1 MAQPTN
7 EEIIQQLTNSTA
19 PDQPMNGAA
28 VAPPPPTKTS
38 ELAMAKARL
47 AFAKSKSQ
55 ENVATTK
62 ALLQAKQVL
71 GVNRPL
77 PPPGFNPVT
86 GTVVETNPEVPLN
99 QNDAL
104 STGEFG
110 NVTFNEPSVPTNIHN
125 NPGNIQKGQGY
136 AGETGETYGN
146 DRPTPFVDFD
156 TPQMGVRAMFVDMRA
171 KMKEF
176 DGNLLE
182 MVNKYA
188 PPSENNTQAYYDHL
202 KNSVDGKEIVTEKD
216 LPTIIK
222 AMISHE
228 NGSNTDVTNYYL
240 NNPTIVDEAHQLSSL
255 NLPAGTTYEQAKLE
269 YNQQAQGIIGAHAP
283 ADEETEPGQ
292 PYVIQ
297 AGDTLSEIAQRQG
310 ISLEELQRL
319 NPQTVGHETEIQ
331 PGQELILEEP
341 IEQVADSGVSQES
354 ATPPVE
360 APVSTN
366 ELDTGP
372 IDQGPQ
378 NLDASLDS
386 VTANIPTP
394 VAVDEPTPKDE
405 SITVFP
411 PETIADDISPDSE
424 LAKIATD
431 PLLPH
436 LKEHKPPLKK
446 ESVVLNQLEAG
457 VEKVSQEITKLG
469 DTLVKAKDAFVSGV
483 SQSPN
488 LALKGAKNA
497 IESIT
502 NQLPDL
508 PSTADTAKVFDQL
521 EAFGNDII
529 NKADELLDTG
539 VAKVKGTATVITKDV
554 LADIK
559 IAKELGNKLVDA
571 KNNFVKGISK
581 SKEILSDK
589 EKWVDAKDA
598 LVKGASKAP
607 DEALEGMDKAGDTLA
622 IVSGRKTD
630 PDLLPAPSGVDY
642 EALVVP
648 TEQSAQRNA
657 IMNLDV
663 DPTLKRNILELVE
676 APSMEN
682 KSPIVVHKGSNVVG
696 HEDGTWTA
704 YLNGRIVSNLTE
716 KEATYYATRFQR
728 DSAKQAIGAY
738 EEWSIGDVK
747 NYLIGSIGGL
757 DSYVAGVVVGE
768 QSLQGKV
775 NNYNRLKQSQK
786 LLNKPETDLTPADV
800 KMFRSILTSKTL
812 TTAQEQFKNDP
823 KFGVLSK
830 LQKEADENKEQRKLI
845 TEYADKWRDL
855 FPTNDAGFQAS
866 QSIYDLIADKDGELA
881 AVWEMLKSH
890 KAAYA
895 KEGLGSAAYSLA
907 LVSGGLFTQ
916 SATLATFIRD
926 ESQRAKA
933 AWIEKHGEENYT
945 PEVQNSIENW
955 MALKVVTQ
963 KISLGYLDKVVGKG
977 PPGGHV
983 QWIRK
988 IAKKIGE
995 TTPPDIK
1002 ILGKIGGKV
1011 VDIGSGMAGEALQG
1025 GGEVVIEG
1033 QLPKET
1039 VDWRATYKGALMEGL
1054 GSLSLAPTFAAANVT
1069 TAVTKKILSPSNEQ
1083 QLKDG
1088 LKKKKTAIE
1097 EQIKRI
1103 EKFEKDTNPKDL
1115 ARLEELT
1122 NEVVE
1127 IESAIVELPNVT
1139 TDAKSG
1145 ELKVETKNPKI
1156 KKLFEKHKDL
1166 ANQTNGTVDDVI
1178 NAIKTDLE
1186 ENLNTSG
1193 SELDTLQSRLPQ
1205 VVTKENSIRETFAG
1219 RSDTATIKVK
1229 DTQYGEALNKEI
1241 EGYEKDLKT
1250 IEADEKSSDIQKI
1263 IATEKV
1269 QEKINTI
1276 GNILEETAKPSLL
1289 KAEKE
1294 YQKLQLEKVTT
1305 QLEGKKENIVN
1316 VQINK
1321 DAGKDIT
1328 DAEVTVILDEII
1340 MSDKADNPNYIP
1352 IEEHPDYG
1360 PGDIVDL
1367 KNDENQENQD
1377 TQGYVIEEIVGL
1389 LKDGKVHVRIKGLT
1403 ETIPVDQLIPRVRP
1417 DETPR
1422 TILEKFQA
1430 LTQRNMS
1437 DKAQKLVQ
1445 AKFDEFIKK
1454 YAPKDDGKGGKTFG
1468 SIEDS
1473 EEEHD
1478 KLSIDETKKKL
1489 EQSKADP
1496 QALPEDTVYWQ
1507 DQVDRKI
1514 EKAKRAEKEE
1524 QAEKTM
1530 ADVHEEILEG
1540 DTKKWKGLAKYHEEI
1555 INSYKNLTDPV
1566 LRDRHIRAL
1575 TSKMITHA
1583 TNLSSKLAEFKRAK
1597 GMIPNLASGMGAVV
1611 VGSIDEKSPRG
1622 VRKMNYKTVSMPLTE
1637 ADAKAQAKAN
1647 GTEYKEGQS
1656 FESRKNNG
1664 QFVTLIT
1671 DKTHKFK
1678 NFTINKSDG
1687 LINNLE
1693 GEVKYG
1699 KLIMGT
1705 VQGYKKTSM
1714 AQAAANQEIKIKAK
1728 QNVYDT
1734 LVKLRG
1740 GMSRV
1745 VEEVTDEQRED
1756 IKIDEAV
1763 DEASTLENQLK
1774 EAETE
1779 LKTTVDAFNE
1789 LGEDDENKKILRDKI
1804 DELKTTIAGLK
1815 SRIAESKTDE
1825 PAGDDTRTEDQA
1837 PEESTK
1843 SPDEPAPDVRET
1855 TKDEEGKPG
1864 EQLEFSFAGKNFI
1877 ESATLVYQTAIK
1889 AVSKDNLDKALG
1901 LVGKKFTDL
1910 VNIGKRVKEGGIHTL
1925 SDADIET
1932 PKALTKALINLGLDS
1947 KSAKILSNRYTKFA
1961 ARFRETLYHPIVKGN
1976 TVVLLD
1982 RDENAEEPVKYGGA
1996 QLKVISIK
2004 GDKAKVQGPG
2014 VEGGN
2019 AFTVKLADLQDTT
2032 NYAIRQP
2039 LSLLYREDTKNP
2051 DNQQGILPN
2060 QVIFSMM
2067 IGAMTWRQ
2075 RTSDNN
2081 VFGDSDYKMEAF
2093 LYNNTQKLSSNEKAE
2108 LQKLG
2113 YSYNDVARQIGYDIS
2128 QMLHLSPAKAS
2139 GELTQEGIDIYY
2151 EHLIPAL
2158 GMAAIETAQGNDS
2171 EAYFI
2176 KDVHKWAFEEA
2187 HEEGRVYNNNPPGS
2201 KADKDGLGY
2210 RQLKVNED
2218 KPPSEEG
2225 LAAVKDLTTKLNLD
2239 IQSNAG
2245 PLQNPRDI
2253 RTDVP
2258 GTFGDVPQ
2266 EVQRLLKKLHKVEWS
2281 KSQPMDIVS
2290 DLFEDHSDVLEQVMG
2305 IEELY
2310 EKDANGEYVYVLDK
2324 DGERKVDKNGEP
2336 IKKGRWHEYDME
2348 SKAASNRDKLASLKR
2363 LVEANDRNELEKFY
2377 FTYSLQ
2383 NHHRIMQEGKINP
2396 QGSKVDRFLL
2406 KSWEPKTYNEKN
2418 LWKFELA
2425 VAQNF
2430 GSDIDKQT
2438 YGDSKTYFNDLVNN
2452 SNVLAAVHAYQKLTK
2467 ARNLVESTKLKK
2479 ANKTKHKNALAAKK
2493 AAAKEFADALS
2504 IVKSSEDTGGGN
2516 MSLLQGIAGL
2526 AQYMKVSPSKS
2537 AKLGFRKT
2545 INKSFESDIVMEI
2558 DGISNGFAM
2567 NVMQFPMWKNMPE
2580 MLAKIA
2586 TYFGDDTEHDT
2597 EAPDTYQTLAEYVQE
2612 AMGDGTMEMNKENSI
2627 PYNYIVDNNWKDDY
2641 NPLST
2646 YRKRKNK
2653 YKVYVDSKEKDML
2666 QALIRRDEVYEK
2678 RRKSKAIARWYYNRE
2693 NKKAPEWTR
2702 RNAKTNKLMTDAE
2715 VAAEDKEFE
2724 NEINIDRDIDAS
2736 FIDNMLPGPERTAAF
2751 KELNKVRKLHG
2762 LPPVKPHKSGPGVT
2776 RATSAQEAAYRKLLD
2791 DKEKEQDRKQA
2802 KANAE
2807 FLSDYNRLNGALD
2820 VLFPDFKQD
2829 DGALRSVV
2837 KYPFIIHMYGGGI
2850 DRISKDV
2857 TKDIISEIYSQ
2868 IGIMQQTYNDSKP
2881 AADETRAFFEEYRL
2895 TSVGEDLEAEADRA
2909 DDYRYKIGA
2918 FINALD
2924 KLGAFNQDNQGTKK
2938 VVTKQEF
2945 AEAIRN
2951 GTSLNKYLNDNY
2963 LHANISTTIAP
2974 RFDHGLNAMLEPTK
2988 EARDTVVQMGGVL
3001 HGTFMVHFKRA
3012 YAEKLEEVGRSSL
3025 TKHELTKMIKDTKS
3039 NLIKLF
3045 PQYKGPL
3052 STIDENGNTEGFI
3065 DLSKTEN
3072 VSVLN
3077 DKIGVPENVDKMSS
3091 KELINFVEENVDDL
3105 TENAKTR
3112 LIKIINFK
3120 KDIPEEIQL
3129 DLVSS
3134 LQGRNKLAD
3143 ERIEYRTAKQD
3154 KNGKYDSNISQTHN
3168 TFPQQLRFIEPGV
3181 SALIRQIINMDSVL
3195 LTQTMNG
3202 DSNINVDGKRWVG
3215 DLNVLMLHDA
3225 FMASPEQLSTISAA
3239 YGQLFLHYN
3248 RTHSVIEQTY
3258 EQVQRVLGITA
3269 QMGEDF
3275 EKEVEDYIE
3284 DEFFDNKNRDEAKIT
3299 LPDLLDNFERVKDE
3313 VLEARRKLEEL
3324 ASENGGLNESLQ
3336 MFMQK
3341 PEGQSQDQVLRE
3353 AMLAAAEE
3361 SVNNRERNPV
3371 AKKEI
3376 AETFTR
3382 TYEEHQTSFDFFTE
3396 EDKQELKSL
3405 LADKGKT
3412 YDTRDMGDITRNK
3425 VKTLFNDF
3433 VELSG
3438 NYYNN
3443 AEEEA
3448 NHTDSLNRVLDILSK
3463 GFDSTAGIQ
3472 LTYEQIEGITQ
3483 GTYSEAKERVTVSAS
3498 RNAPRIRNGQ
3508 SPQEVYTHELLHAM
3522 TSIAIDQSPLV
3533 RQRIE
3538 RLYSNVQNTLEL
3550 TYGKGQ
3556 GYKVFLPPGTGPTRL
3571 ATAAEIVMAKKQYEH
3586 AFHAKEEVR
3595 LHEFMAYANTNASLS
3610 NFMKSNSIAQRTGLY
3625 ERMLDMIKNIVD
3637 TVREVLGQRVY
3648 RPENDLQLSEAIAI
3662 TEQLVAIQNKHKSK
3676 AEQIQSKTY
3685 KTLDAS
3691 DQIIRNF
3698 ANKAFKRYE
3707 RAVVKSTEEGKP
3719 SFESADP
3726 GLKIATGLI
3735 ALPYIYFGEDNTVTE
3750 ARNHWMEKMNYSM
3763 RGLLKEFGDG
3773 VLNEKMIEQLL
3784 QSKGNISKQ
3793 RQLAETFQIDWFNGN
3808 KQDGI
3813 KSIWK
3818 SVDPTKRHAMS
3829 VETREALTNVMLR
3842 SDISQL
3848 ITANLDL
3855 NSPAG
3860 MKKIIG
3866 LIGKDKNSIR
3876 ARKQL
3881 QRDILRRLGVTADSA
3896 AIQYADEL
3904 GYWQMTGLT
3913 ERLADSRSNAY
3924 SIALDYL
3931 SNPTEERVGLLDA
3944 YATISA
3950 LGHIDTQDAHLIKD
3964 LAKNEFKADSQQNG
3978 IISIMQAHINFK
3990 AKSRKDL
3997 FDGDP
4002 TQMMKGY
4009 IVERM
4014 DNLTDIQIGTPEQK
4028 EEFEERGYTESV
4040 KLSKIA
4046 TNQTHYIMY
4055 INRDKPEVKDVSGI
4069 MSTTNTRNQ
4078 GTTLTEILSLNPAY
4092 QVGNTGRPDMFAIRA
4107 KLKQFKQHQNKL
4119 AKKLGFDDRFK
4130 FRPLFDQN
4138 NKIVDYRIMMNH
4150 EDTKNYIK
4158 PDLEFQNVFAHMHSN
4173 LVDRKNTIINDKE
4186 TVHLLVHEQ
4195 ENLYKTYPNQFINIL
4210 DPASA
4215 YHDRYRKLPRPV
4227 REYIQ
4232 EFAVN
4237 GEFMVRIDIID
4248 KVFGYKQKDITQHKV
4263 FENNKHPL
4271 AERVAGL
4278 SHYAIKETVGYGKN
4292 RVVLAIPK
4300 VIFLNMMS
4308 NVTQLMMRK
4317 IPPSYIFNKLI
4328 EGLSEYKRYSKDA
4341 LEMRKLQYEI
4351 DTKKLPDNSAEAQQV
4366 KRLKVRI
4373 EGNKIHKMNEAGVD
4387 SLIIEDLNAA
4397 QMDGYWNRMSRLLF
4411 KGELKNIGDKIPR
4424 SVQTVAHTLFWTKE
4438 SIPYQYSKQVVQMTD
4453 FMGRYVMMEHS
4464 QNVLGKS
4471 FKEALHEALEAFVLF
4486 DESLIAPLEM
4496 IDALGA
4502 TSFLSYW
4509 LRNQRAVKRLV
4520 TTNPSSVAISAVIQ
4534 ELTGMPTLGNVNSAW
4549 MGGDFLPNVFQTDD
4563 LFDEANN
4570 ITLFEVLSDLKNF

>member
-7 EEIIQQLTNSTA
+7 EEIIQQLTNSTT
-19 PDQPMNGAA
+19 PDQSTNGAA
-28 VAPPPPTKTS
+28 VATPPPTETS
-38 ELAMAKARL
+38 DVAVAKAKL
-47 AFAKSKSQ
+47 AFAKNNSKQ
-55 ENVATTK
+55 NVDTAKAVLKVKK
-62 ALLQAKQVL
+62 ALGIDPRVETLTNHMDIVDAHD
-71 GVNRPL
+71 VNAYAPADKPPASTFNTVRTGTGPTEI
-77 PPPGFNPVT
+77 PPGEKEWDRNAYTNLVMPAEGGAEGSNAKNKTSSATGSFQFIEGTWLDLMKKHPNLGLTYPSKANPKAIDGRKDPEQARKAHEAFMDDNIKILKKNNLPIT
-86 GTVVETNPEVPLN
+86 NTNMYIMHTLGSGKGPEILKLARDGETKEASTFLSKRVPLN
-99 QNDAL
+99 
-104 STGEFG
+104 
-110 NVTFNEPSVPTNIHN
+110 NESWFRN
-125 NPGNIQKGQGY
+125 K
-136 AGETGETYGN
+136 
-146 DRPTPFVDFD
+146 PTPQGLV
-156 TPQMGVRAMFVDMRA
+156 
-171 KMKEF
+171 
-176 DGNLLE
+176 
-182 MVNKYA
+182 
-188 PPSENNTQAYYDHL
+188 DHL
-202 KNSVDGKEIVTEKD
+202 SKH
-216 LPTIIK
+216 L
-222 AMISHE
+222 
-228 NGSNTDVTNYYL
+228 
-240 NNPTIVDEAHQLSSL
+240 HQ
-255 NLPAGTTYEQAKLE
+255 Y
-269 YNQQAQGIIGAHAP
+269 AP
-283 ADEETEPGQ
+283 ADPPTGT
-292 PYVIQ
+292 YVVKK
-297 AGDTLSEIAQRQG
+297 GDTLSLIAKRNN
-310 ISLEELQRL
+310 ISLEKLKEY
-319 NPQTVGHETEIQ
+319 NPWTKKDPDSIVE
-331 PGQELILEEP
+331 GQELFFEKPIDFEE
-341 IEQVADSGVSQES
+341 EDYQFGDGSVADSGVSQES
-354 ATPPVE
+354 ATPIEPD
-360 APVSTN
+360 PGD
-366 ELDTGP
+366 ELEDTSLSREE
-372 IDQGPQ
+372 Q
-378 NLDASLDS
+378 DALARKAQYEQDLKRH
-386 VTANIPTP
+386 PEKLGRPLTP
-394 VAVDEPTPKDE
+394 PPEVKDE
-405 SITVFP
+405 EEELKSIRAGIEGIDEFGAEDTYATP
-411 PETIADDISPDSE
+411 APETSAVEPVVEESIEETEQKLTP
-424 LAKIATD
+424 
-431 PLLPH
+431 
-436 LKEHKPPLKK
+436 LKEHKPHPEK

-457 VEKVSQEITKLG
+457 VEKVSEEATKLG
-469 DTLVKAKDAFVSGV
+469 NTLVEAKDAFISGV
-483 SQSPN
+483 SQAPD
-488 LALKGAKNA
+488 LALKGAEKA
-497 IESIT
+497 VKSIT
-502 NQLPDL
+502 DQLPDL
-508 PSTADTAKVFDQL
+508 PSTADAAKVFDQL
-521 EAFGNDII
+521 EAFGNDIL
-529 NKADELLDTG
+529 NKADELIDTG

-554 LADIK
+554 LADIE
-559 IAKELGNKLVDA
+559 IAKELGNRLVDA
-571 KNNFVKGISK
+571 KNNFVKGVSK
-581 SKEILSDK
+581 SGEILSDK

-598 LVKGASKAP
+598 LVKGGSKAP
-607 DEALEGMDKAGDTLA
+607 GEALEGLGKAGDSIAIGVGAKSDPSTLPPPSNVNYYDL
-622 IVSGRKTD
+622 VSSSD
-630 PDLLPAPSGVDY
+630 PK
-642 EALVVP
+642 E
-648 TEQSAQRNA
+648 EQRLS
-657 IMNLDV
+657 IMNMDV
-663 DPTLKRNILELVE
+663 SPHVKASVLALTE
-676 APSMEN
+676 APHMEIN
-682 KSPIVVHKGSNVVG
+682 SPVVKTKGPNVLG
-696 HEDGTWTA
+696 LEDGTWVA
-704 YLNGRIVSNLTE
+704 IINGKPVTNLTE
-716 KEATYYATRFQR
+716 EEATYYATRFAR
-728 DSAKQAIGAY
+728 DAANQANGAY
-738 EEWSIGDVK
+738 KEWSIGDVK
-747 NYLIGSIGGL
+747 NYLMGSIGGL
-757 DSYVAGVVVGE
+757 DAYVAGAIVGE

-775 NNYNRLKQSQK
+775 NNYNKLKQAQV
-786 LLNKPETDLTPADV
+786 LLNKKETDLTPADV
-800 KMFRSILTSKTL
+800 KMYRSILTSKTL

-830 LQKEADENKEQRKLI
+830 LQKEADENNEQRERI
-845 TEYADKWRDL
+845 TEYADKWRAL

-881 AVWEMLKSH
+881 AVWEMLKNH

-907 LVSGGLFTQ
+907 LVAGGLFTG
-916 SATLATFIRD
+916 SATLTTFIRD

-955 MALKVVTQ
+955 MALKVITQ

-995 TTPPDIK
+995 NTPTSIK
-1002 ILGKIGGKV
+1002 ILGKIGGKA
-1011 VDIGSGMAGEALQG
+1011 VDFVSGAAGEAVQG
-1025 GGEVVIEG
+1025 GAEVVIEG

-1054 GSLSLAPTFAAANVT
+1054 GSLTLGPTFVAANVT

-1127 IESAIVELPNVT
+1127 VESAIAELPNVT

-1178 NAIKTDLE
+1178 NAISTDLE

-1219 RSDTATIKVK
+1219 RSDTDTIKVK
-1229 DTQYGEALNKEI
+1229 DTQYGEALNKEV
-1241 EGYEKDLKT
+1241 EGYEEDLKT

-1269 QEKINTI
+1269 QEKINKI
-1276 GNILEETAKPSLL
+1276 GKVLEETAKPSLL

-1305 QLEGKKENIVN
+1305 QLEGKQENIVN

-1321 DAGKDIT
+1321 NAGKDIDDSGV
-1328 DAEVTVILDEII
+1328 DAILEEIT
-1340 MSDKADNPNYIP
+1340 MLAEPKNNPNYIP
-1352 IEEHPDYG
+1352 IEDHPDYG

-1367 KNDENQENQD
+1367 KNDENQESQD

-1422 TILEKFQA
+1422 TILEKFQE

-1437 DKAQKLVQ
+1437 DEARKLVQ
-1445 AKFDEFIKK
+1445 AKFDEFVKK

-1489 EQSKADP
+1489 AQSKADP
-1496 QALPEDTVYWQ
+1496 DAPAEDTLYWQ
-1507 DQVDRKI
+1507 NQVDRKI

-1647 GTEYKEGQS
+1647 GVEYKEGSS
-1656 FESRKNNG
+1656 FEARKTNG
-1664 QFVTLIT
+1664 QFVTLIS
-1671 DKTHKFK
+1671 DKTHKFA

-1714 AQAAANQEIKIKAK
+1714 AQTAANQEIKIKAK

-1740 GMSRV
+1740 AMPRV

-1756 IKIDEAV
+1756 IKIDETV

-1774 EAETE
+1774 EAKTE

-1789 LGEDDENKKILRDKI
+1789 LGEGDENKKILRDKI
-1804 DELKTTIAGLK
+1804 DELKTTIAGLE

-1825 PAGDDTRTEDQA
+1825 PAGDDTRTEDKA
-1837 PEESTK
+1837 PEESAK
-1843 SPDEPAPDVRET
+1843 SPDESTPDVRET

-1864 EQLEFSFAGKNFI
+1864 EQIEFSFAGKNFV
-1877 ESATLVYQTAIK
+1877 ESATLIYQTALK

-1925 SDADIET
+1925 SDADFEST
-1932 PKALTKALINLGLDS
+1932 KALTKALTNLGLDP
-1947 KSAKILSNRYTKFA
+1947 KSAKVLVARYSKFA
-1961 ARFRETLYHPIVKGN
+1961 KRFRETLYHAIVKGN
-1976 TVVLLD
+1976 TVVLVD
-1982 RDENAEEPVKYGGA
+1982 SSSTENEAKYAGT
-1996 QLKVISIK
+1996 QFKVLAIK
-2004 GDKAKVQGPG
+2004 GKEAVIQAPNANDGKAL
-2014 VEGGN
+2014 
-2019 AFTVKLADLQDTT
+2019 TVPLANLIDTT

-2051 DNQQGILPN
+2051 DNHQGILPN

-2067 IGAMTWRQ
+2067 VGAMTWRQ
-2075 RTSDNN
+2075 RTADNN
-2081 VFGDSDYKMEAF
+2081 VFGDSDYKMETF
-2093 LYNNTQKLSSNEKAE
+2093 LYNNTQKLNQNEKTE
-2108 LQKLG
+2108 LGKLG

-2128 QMLHLSPAKAS
+2128 QMLHLSPTKAS

-2176 KDVHKWAFEEA
+2176 KDVHKWAFDEA
-2187 HEEGRVYNNNPPGS
+2187 TVPGRAYNNNVKGS
-2201 KADKDGLGY
+2201 KADKDGFGY
-2210 RQLKVNED
+2210 RQLKVNE
-2218 KPPSEEG
+2218 KRPPSEEG
-2225 LAAVKDLTTKLNLD
+2225 LAAVKDLTTTLNLD

-2258 GTFGDVPQ
+2258 GTFGEVPQ
-2266 EVQRLLKKLHKVEWS
+2266 EVQRLMKKLHKVEWS

-2324 DGERKVDKNGEP
+2324 DGKRKIDKNGEP

-2363 LVEANDRNELEKFY
+2363 LVEANDRNELDKFY

-2479 ANKTKHKNALAAKK
+2479 ANKTKHKNALVAKK

-2504 IVKSSEDTGGGN
+2504 IVKFGEDTKGGN

-2526 AQYMKVSPSKS
+2526 AQYMTVSPSKS

-2580 MLAKIA
+2580 MLAKVA
-2586 TYFGDDTEHDT
+2586 TYFGNDTEHDT
-2597 EAPDTYQTLAEYVQE
+2597 KAPDTYQTLAEYVQE
-2612 AMGDGTMEMNKENSI
+2612 AMGDGTLNLESKSNKIAIDFINK
-2627 PYNYIVDNNWKDDY
+2627 NRWKDDY
-2641 NPLST
+2641 SEFSL
-2646 YRKRKNK
+2646 
-2653 YKVYVDSKEKDML
+2653 YK
-2666 QALIRRDEVYEK
+2666 
-2678 RRKSKAIARWYYNRE
+2678 E
-2693 NKKAPEWTR
+2693 NKWNYHVKKKDKGNE
-2702 RNAKTNKLMTDAE
+2702 KIEKK
-2715 VAAEDKEFE
+2715 AAE
-2724 NEINIDRDIDAS
+2724 N
-2736 FIDNMLPGPERTAAF
+2736 L
-2751 KELNKVRKLHG
+2751 
-2762 LPPVKPHKSGPGVT
+2762 
-2776 RATSAQEAAYRKLLD
+2776 
-2791 DKEKEQDRKQA
+2791 
-2802 KANAE
+2802 
-2807 FLSDYNRLNGALD
+2807 LSDYNKLNAALNTIY
-2820 VLFPDFKQD
+2820 PDFTQD
-2829 DGALRSVV
+2829 AGALRSVV

-2857 TKDIISEIYSQ
+2857 TKDIISELYSQ
-2868 IGIMQQTYNDSKP
+2868 VGVMQQTYNSM
-2881 AADETRAFFEEYRL
+2881 RA
-2895 TSVGEDLEAEADRA
+2895 SSAEAEAFFQQYKFTDVGERLEGEAA
-2909 DDYRYKIGA
+2909 DIAQELRSYAKQMTD
-2918 FINALD
+2918 FVNALEA
-2924 KLGAFNQDNQGTKK
+2924 LGAFRQENRGTKP
-2938 VVTKQEF
+2938 VVTKAQFIESMKKG
-2945 AEAIRN
+2945 E
-2951 GTSLNKYLNDNY
+2951 SLNKYFNDNY
-2963 LHANISTTIAP
+2963 LRANISTTIAP
-2974 RFDHGLNAMLEPTK
+2974 RFDHGLKTMLAPTQ
-2988 EARDTVVQMGGVL
+2988 EARDTIVQMGGVL

-3012 YAEKLEEVGRSSL
+3012 YDTKLKEVGRSSL
-3025 TKHELTKMIKDTKS
+3025 TKHELTKLIKDTKGE
-3039 NLIKLF
+3039 LIKVF
-3045 PQYKGPL
+3045 PQYKGPI
-3052 STIDENGNTEGFI
+3052 SSIDENGNTEGFI

-3077 DKIGVPENVDKMSS
+3077 EKIGVPENIDKMSS

-3134 LQGRNKLAD
+3134 LQGRDKLAD
-3143 ERIEYRTAKQD
+3143 ERIEYRTANQGKD
-3154 KNGKYDSNISQTHN
+3154 GKYDSNTSQTHN

-3258 EQVQRVLGITA
+3258 DQVQKVLGITS
-3269 QMGEDF
+3269 QMDNDIV
-3275 EKEVEDYIE
+3275 EKNNNEWPEGVRSLEAELMDWVKN
-3284 DEFFDNKNRDEAKIT
+3284 EFFDNKNKSDDDKIGYQELIEGFAK
-3299 LPDLLDNFERVKDE
+3299 VKDK
-3313 VLEARRKLEEL
+3313 VLEARRQLEKL

-3353 AMLAAAEE
+3353 GMLATAEE

-3405 LADKGKT
+3405 LAEKGKI
-3412 YDTRDMGDITRNK
+3412 YGDPKDMGDITRNK

-3448 NHTDSLNRVLDILSK
+3448 SHTDSLSRVLDILSK
-3463 GFDSTAGIQ
+3463 GFDATAGIQ

-3483 GTYSEAKERVTVSAS
+3483 GTYSEAQERITISAS

-3508 SPQEVYTHELLHAM
+3508 SPQEVYTHELLHGM

-3538 RLYSNVQNTLEL
+3538 RLYSNVETTLEL

-3556 GYKVFLPPGTGPTRL
+3556 GYKVFLPPGTGPTKL
-3571 ATAAEIVMAKKQYEH
+3571 ATAAEIVMAKKQYQH
-3586 AFHAKEEVR
+3586 AFHAKEEAR

-3625 ERMLDMIKNIVD
+3625 GRMLDMIKNIVD
-3637 TVREVLGQRVY
+3637 IVREVLGQRVY
-3648 RPENDLQLSEAIAI
+3648 KPENDLQLSEAIAI

-3685 KTLDAS
+3685 KALDAS

-3698 ANKAFKRYE
+3698 ANKAYKKYA

-3735 ALPYIYFGEDNTVTE
+3735 ALPYIYFGEDNTITE
-3750 ARNHWMEKMNYSM
+3750 ARNSWMEKMNYSM

-3773 VLNEKMIEQLL
+3773 VLSEKMIEQLL
-3784 QSKGNISKQ
+3784 QSKVHISKQ

-3808 KQDGI
+3808 KRDGI

-3818 SVDPTKRHAMS
+3818 SLDPTKRHAMS

-3848 ITANLDL
+3848 ITAGLDL

-3881 QRDILRRLGVTADSA
+3881 QLDILRRLGVTADSA

-3913 ERLADSRSNAY
+3913 ERLADARSNAY

-3950 LGHIDTQDAHLIKD
+3950 LDHIDTQDAHLIKD

-4009 IVERM
+4009 VVERM
-4014 DNLTDIQIGTPEQK
+4014 DNLTDIQIGTVEQK
-4028 EEFEERGYTESV
+4028 EEFDERGYTESV

-4046 TNQTHYIMY
+4046 TNQTHYVMY
-4055 INRDKPEVKDVSGI
+4055 INRNKPEVKDVSGI

-4092 QVGNTGRPDMFAIRA
+4092 QVGNTGRPDMPAIRA

-4150 EDTKNYIK
+4150 EDTKNIIR

-4173 LVDRKNTIINDKE
+4173 LVDRKNTILNDKE
-4186 TVHLLVHEQ
+4186 TIHLLVHEQ
-4195 ENLYKTYPNQFINIL
+4195 EELYKTHPKQFINML

-4215 YHDRYRKLPRPV
+4215 YHERYKKMPRPI
-4227 REYIQ
+4227 REYMQ

-4237 GEFMVRIDIID
+4237 GEFMVRIDIVD
-4248 KVFGYKQKDITQHKV
+4248 KVFGYKQKDITQAKI

-4278 SHYAIKETVGYGKN
+4278 SHYTIKETVGWGKN

-4328 EGLSEYKRYSKDA
+4328 EGLSEYKKYSKDTI
-4341 LEMRKLQYEI
+4341 EMNKLQYDI
-4351 DTKKLPDNSAEAQQV
+4351 DTKKLPDNSPEAQKV
-4366 KRLKVRI
+4366 KRLRVRI
-4373 EGNKIHKMNEAGVD
+4373 KGNKIHKMNEAGVD

-4397 QMDGYWNRMSRLLF
+4397 QLDGYWNRMSRLLF
-4411 KGELKNIGDKIPR
+4411 KGKLKNVGDKIPR

-4471 FKEALHEALEAFVLF
+4471 FKESLHEALEAFVLF

-4496 IDALGA
+4496 LDALGA

-4509 LRNQRAVKRLV
+4509 LRNQRAVKKLV
-4520 TTNPSSVAISAVIQ
+4520 MSNPSSVAISALLQ
-4534 ELTGMPTLGNVNSAW
+4534 EMSGIPTLGNVNSAW
-4549 MGGDFLPNVFQTDD
+4549 MGGDFSPNVFQTDD